1 MHIAKKIEEEKVESN
16 TFSTIF
22 QGKRKGKEKF
32 KN

>member
-1 MHIAKKIEEEKVESN
+1 MHIAKKNEEKVESN

-22 QGKRKGKEKF
+22 QGKRKGKEIF